1 MKRIGLTGG
10 IGVGKSTVARI
21 FNEIGGV
28 PTLDADQVA
37 RALRAPGGRAEP
49 LILKRFNTTDRTQLR
64 EIITKDPLAKKDL
77 EAILHPLIQQI
88 SESEFKRLES
98 ESSGAPF
105 LIYEATLLI
114 ESGRAPDFDAILV
127 VTAPL
132 PDRLSRIMA
141 RDGISKEASLALID
155 SQMSDADRLKVAD
168 YRIENLGSLDDL
180 KTQVR
185 KTLDQ
190 IKAS

>member
-21 FNEIGGV
+21 FNEMGGIL
-28 PTLDADQVA
+28 TLDADQVA
-37 RALRAPGGRAEP
+37 RALRAPGGQAEP
-49 LILKRFNTTDRTQLR
+49 LILKRFNTTDRNQLR
-64 EIITKDPLAKKDL
+64 EIITQDPRAKKDL
-77 EAILHPLIQQI
+77 ERILHPLIQQK

-98 ESSGAPF
+98 ENPGAPF

-114 ESGRAPDFDAILV
+114 ESGRASDFDGILV

-141 RDGISKEASLALID
+141 RDGISKEAALALID
-155 SQMSDADRLKVAD
+155 TQMSDAERLKVAH

-180 KTQVR
+180 KAQVR